1 MNALRSLF
9 VLSVSSLVSG
19 RVVPNLLTPAPGGCP
34 DFFLNTA
41 LGRVTPTNLPGNQ
54 YARICQEYGGID
66 RFATYYDTFWHI
78 PVWTAYRFIGRGANN
93 RTGWRTETMLGNQQA
108 TNADYTAL
116 GSNWDRG
123 HLYPVHHTSTPADA
137 ESTFTLTNAVPQF
150 YSLNRGQWRVHEERV
165 AGLMDDCLN
174 QGYSVYAVVGAVPDN
189 TQNQPNQPNNLN
201 TPSHIW
207 SSFCCN
213 DNNNIGIRSLGFI
226 AVNKVNVAPSEL
238 TVSQLETN
246 LTNLY
251 GSQFKVFG

>member
-1 MNALRSLF
+1 MQESVRNTGGLTDLPHIMIPSGTFLF
-9 VLSVSSLVSG
+9 GRHIGLLDGARTTELDGELKLCLQVLLCVSH
-19 RVVPNLLTPAPGGCP
+19 RWMLT
-34 DFFLNTA
+34 
-41 LGRVTPTNLPGNQ
+41 VK
-54 YARICQEYGGID
+54 
-66 RFATYYDTFWHI
+66 
-78 PVWTAYRFIGRGANN
+78 
-93 RTGWRTETMLGNQQA
+93 LGNQQA